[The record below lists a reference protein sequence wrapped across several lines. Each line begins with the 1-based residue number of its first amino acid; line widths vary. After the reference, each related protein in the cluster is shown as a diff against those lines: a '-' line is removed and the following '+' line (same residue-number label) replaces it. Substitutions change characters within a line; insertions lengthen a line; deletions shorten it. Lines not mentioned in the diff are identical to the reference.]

1 MDGILSDGASWG
13 RHAGRREQSM
23 KAQLVVVVAV
33 LAGCAAS
40 SEERRQE
47 IAKAP
52 IEAARERALTQ
63 WKCSEVTGTVL
74 GRTALP
80 MPASYAG
87 PERIQ
92 YTVGVEGCGKSMN
105 VVVVCAA
112 GTPCFV
118 AGTDS
123 NK

>member
-1 MDGILSDGASWG
+1 MKRYLSCIAAVVLGGCSITSE
-13 RHAGRREQSM
+13 HRE
-23 KAQLVVVVAV
+23 LVSDQAID
-33 LAGCAAS
+33 A
-40 SEERRQE
+40 
-47 IAKAP
+47 AKA
-52 IEAARERALTQ
+52 RAN
-63 WKCSEVTGTVL
+63 CSDAKGTVL

-92 YTVGVEGCGKSMN
+92 YTIGVEGCGKSMH

-118 AGTDS
+118 AGTDR
-123 NK
+123 K

>member
-1 MDGILSDGASWG
+1 MK
-13 RHAGRREQSM
+13 RHVSCIA
-23 KAQLVVVVAV
+23 AVV
-33 LAGCAAS
+33 LAGCSAVGEHREQVSDQA
-40 SEERRQE
+40 
-47 IAKAP
+47 IDAAKA
-52 IEAARERALTQ
+52 RAN
-63 WKCSEVTGTVL
+63 CSEAKGTVL

-92 YTVGVEGCGKSMN
+92 YTIGVEGCGKSMN

-118 AGTDS
+118 AGTD
-123 NK
+123 KK